1 MVYLQ
6 VRLIESNINIHK
18 MKRETKTV
26 VEYTAP
32 RCKELAAQA
41 MGLLCSSPYGDAGY
55 PGSDVDVDDDDN
67 DY

>member
-6 VRLIESNINIHK
+6 VRLIENNINIHK

-32 RCKELAAQA
+32 RCKELAFVAELPVLQ
-41 MGLLCSSPYGDAGY
+41 SSIIGADEDDYGEY
-55 PGSDVDVDDDDN
+55 
-67 DY
+67 